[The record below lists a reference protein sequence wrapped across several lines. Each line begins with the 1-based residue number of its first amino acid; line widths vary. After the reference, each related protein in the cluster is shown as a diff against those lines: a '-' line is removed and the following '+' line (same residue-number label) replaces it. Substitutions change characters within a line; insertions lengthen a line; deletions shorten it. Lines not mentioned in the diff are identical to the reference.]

1 MAKGRIHGG
10 RSQDGARNLTD
21 RGGDVKGG
29 AEEMKTQGDTEG
41 LEGKGRAAG

>member
-1 MAKGRIHGG
+1 MANGRIHGG
-10 RSQDGARNLTD
+10 RRQDEARNLTD

-29 AEEMKTQGDTEG
+29 AEEIKTQGYTEG